1 MVAIGSLY
9 YLDMTN
15 KKLQK
20 SEEKWIFFFYF
31 FLFIFF
37 FGLDFNSD
45 FNSDE
50 AIKYYSFHAYIKQKF
65 HIVAASL
72 TV

>member
-9 YLDMTN
+9 YFDMTN
-15 KKLQK
+15 KKIA
-20 SEEKWIFFFYF
+20 EEWRKV
-31 FLFIFF
+31 
-37 FGLDFNSD
+37 D